1 MAKGI
6 QGAVEWAVKIAE
18 DDSHG
23 YDQEHRNGPD
33 YDCSSFISTALYQA
47 GFKISPYSWTGNMF
61 DQLINC
67 GFHVVSSALTRK
79 PGDIHLTPGHHVAMS
94 VDKDRIVHARI
105 NEQGHITGGKKGD
118 QTGNEIAV
126 TPYYTPSYGW
136 SYHLRYDTP
145 GKDYWNL
152 ANKILAGEYGN
163 YPDRKECVEG
173 DGFEYQKA
181 QDMVNAIIIAR
192 DVIRGRWGNN
202 PEREQL
208 LKEHGYNPQLVQQA
222 VNRIM
227 GV

>member
-6 QGAVEWAVKIAE
+6 QGAVEWAVQIAE
-18 DDSHG
+18 DPSHG

-61 DQLINC
+61 DQLISC
-67 GFHVVSSALTRK
+67 GFHVVSSALSRK
-79 PGDIHLTPGHHVAMS
+79 PGDIHLTPGGHVAMS

-105 NEQGHITGGKKGD
+105 NEKGQITGGQSGD

-126 TPYYTPSYGW
+126 TAYYIPSYGW
-136 SYHLRYDTP
+136 TYHLRYDTP
-145 GKDYWNL
+145 GKDYWKL
-152 ANKILAGEYGN
+152 VNKILAGDYGN
-163 YPDRKECVEG
+163 YPERKELVEA
-173 DGFEYQKA
+173 DGFDYRKA
-181 QDMVNAIIIAR
+181 QDMVNAVIIAR
-192 DVIRGRWGNN
+192 DVIRGKWGNN
-202 PEREQL
+202 PERGRR
-208 LKEHGYNPQLVQQA
+208 LKEAGYNPQLVQQA

>member
-6 QGAVEWAVKIAE
+6 QGAVDWAIKIAE
-18 DDSHG
+18 DDTHG

-67 GFHVVSSALTRK
+67 GFHVISSGLTRK
-79 PGDIHLTPGHHVAMS
+79 PGDIHLTPGRHVVMS
-94 VDKDRIVHARI
+94 VDQYRIVHARI
-105 NEQGHITGGKKGD
+105 NEQGGITGGQRGD

-126 TPYYTPSYGW
+126 TPYYTPTYGW
-136 SYHLRYDTP
+136 KYHLRYDKP
-145 GKDYWNL
+145 EKDYWWV
-152 ANKILAGEYGN
+152 ANKILSGDYGN
-163 YPDRKECVEG
+163 YPERKELVEA
-173 DGFEYQKA
+173 DGFNYQEA
-181 QDMVNAIIIAR
+181 QDMVNAIIVAR

-202 PEREQL
+202 PERKRR
-208 LKEHGYNPQLVQQA
+208 LKEAHYQPQMVQQA